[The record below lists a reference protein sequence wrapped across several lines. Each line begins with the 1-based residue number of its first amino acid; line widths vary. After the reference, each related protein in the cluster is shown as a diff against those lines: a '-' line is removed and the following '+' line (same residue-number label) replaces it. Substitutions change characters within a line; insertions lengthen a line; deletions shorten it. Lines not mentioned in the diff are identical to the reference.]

1 MAQYIVFGDIHA
13 FPAAAMSAVQ
23 IAQNKRIPAIFLGD
37 YIDRGPQN
45 METLKILS
53 TAHID
58 NPDWSFIV
66 GNHDKML
73 IDLINGKSHP
83 DGWDERTKRES
94 FPEFEALDA
103 PERKQITNFLNNLYS
118 YTELNSFLCLHG
130 GFLAPVDK
138 PLTKRDLDEIVWTYG
153 IPEEYHG
160 KRVIR
165 GHEPV
170 KEVCF
175 SKNNI
180 NINTECGFGGFL
192 TGLVI
197 DDYCGSI
204 ISQIKILETGEV
216 IV

>member
-1 MAQYIVFGDIHA
+1 MKYIVFGDIHA
-13 FPAAAMSAVQ
+13 FPAAATTAVQ
-23 IAQNKRIPAIFLGD
+23 FAQINRITAIFLGD

-45 METLKILS
+45 MQTLKILA
-53 TAHID
+53 TAAID

-83 DGWDERTKRES
+83 EGFDERTKKES
-94 FPEFEALDA
+94 FPEFESLDA
-103 PERKQITNFLNNLYS
+103 EERKQIFNFLNNLLPYK
-118 YTELNSFLCLHG
+118 ELNSFLCLHG

-138 PLTKRDLDEIVWTYG
+138 PLMERDFDEIVWTYG
-153 IPEEYHG
+153 IPEEYDG
-160 KRVIR
+160 KKVVR

-197 DDYCGSI
+197 DDDCGSI
-204 ISQIKILETGEV
+204 INQIKILESGEHLC
-216 IV
+216 

>member
-1 MAQYIVFGDIHA
+1 MKYIVFGDIHA
-13 FPAAAMSAVQ
+13 FPAAASSAVHFSQ
-23 IAQNKRIPAIFLGD
+23 SNQMTAVFLGD

-45 METLKILS
+45 MKTLKILS
-53 TAHID
+53 LAAND
-58 NPDWSFIV
+58 NPEWSFIV

-83 DGWDERTKRES
+83 EGFDERTKKES
-94 FPEFEALDA
+94 FPEFGRLDA
-103 PERKQITNFLNNLYS
+103 KERKQISYFLSKLIPYK
-118 YTELNSFLCLHG
+118 ELNSFLCLHG

-138 PLTKRDLDEIVWTYG
+138 PLMDRDLDELVWTYG
-153 IPEEYHG
+153 IPEEYDV
-160 KRVIR
+160 KKVIR
-165 GHEPV
+165 GHELV

-197 DDYCGSI
+197 DDDDGSI
-204 ISQIKILETGEV
+204 IRQIKIHETGEV
-216 IV
+216 VC